1 MRFFLTIIYT
11 LFALTSGATNLA
23 LEEKISAVEYIEKW
37 REEAIRQ
44 MALHK
49 IPASITIAQG
59 LLESGNGNSRLA
71 IQGNNHFG
79 IKCHSDWKGATIHED
94 DETSNECFRKYKNAS
109 ESFEDHSLFLQKK
122 RYESLFTLDIT
133 DYKGWAHGL
142 KKCGYATNPKYPQLL
157 INLIEQYNLA
167 DLDKEGLKLIKNG
180 GTASR
185 SKRDSNPKKER
196 NTSPQKDESRREIVI
211 SNNRE
216 IGVSENRIKFI
227 TAKDGDSIEAIA
239 NDLDMAPWQIKKYN
253 DLQNNQQIQAG
264 QVIYLQPKRN
274 TSKINEYEVKSG
286 DTMWSISQ
294 STGIKLRKLYK
305 KAVLEPGQEP
315 KPGTVIQLK

>member
-294 STGIKLRKLYK
+294 STGIKLRRLYK

-315 KPGTVIQLK
+315 KPGTIIKLK

>member
-1 MRFFLTIIYT
+1 M
-11 LFALTSGATNLA
+11 
-23 LEEKISAVEYIEKW
+23 EEKISAVDYIEKW

-71 IQGNNHFG
+71 IEGNNHFG

-94 DETSNECFRKYKNAS
+94 DETRNECFRKYKNAS
-109 ESFEDHSLFLQKK
+109 ESFEDHSIFLQKK

-180 GTASR
+180 GSPSR
-185 SKRDSNPKKER
+185 NKRDSSPKKER
-196 NTSPQKDESRREIVI
+196 NTSPQKDETRKEIVI

-227 TAKDGDSIEAIA
+227 TAKEGDSIEAIA

-264 QVIYLQPKRN
+264 QVIYLQPKRSN
-274 TSKINEYEVKSG
+274 SKITEYEVKSG

-305 KAVLEPGQEP
+305 KALLEPGQEP
-315 KPGTVIQLK
+315 KPGTVIKLK

>member
-180 GTASR
+180 STPSR
-185 SKRDSNPKKER
+185 NKRDSNPKKER
-196 NTSPQKDESRREIVI
+196 NSSPQKDESRREIVI

>member
-1 MRFFLTIIYT
+1 
-11 LFALTSGATNLA
+11 
-23 LEEKISAVEYIEKW
+23 
-37 REEAIRQ
+37 
-44 MALHK
+44 
-49 IPASITIAQG
+49 
-59 LLESGNGNSRLA
+59 
-71 IQGNNHFG
+71 
-79 IKCHSDWKGATIHED
+79 
-94 DETSNECFRKYKNAS
+94 
-109 ESFEDHSLFLQKK
+109 
-122 RYESLFTLDIT
+122 
-133 DYKGWAHGL
+133 L

-180 GTASR
+180 STPSR
-185 SKRDSNPKKER
+185 NKRDSNPKKER
-196 NTSPQKDESRREIVI
+196 NSSPQKDESRREIVI

>member
-196 NTSPQKDESRREIVI
+196 NSSPQKDESRREIVI

-274 TSKINEYEVKSG
+274 TSKISEYEVKSG

-294 STGIKLRKLYK
+294 STGIKLRRLYK

-315 KPGTVIQLK
+315 KPGTIIKLK

>member
-1 MRFFLTIIYT
+1 MRIFLASISI
-11 LFALTSGATNLA
+11 LISLSSLATSTA
-23 LEEKISAVEYIEKW
+23 LEEKISAVDYIEKW

-71 IQGNNHFG
+71 IEGNNHFG

-94 DETSNECFRKYKNAS
+94 DETRNECFRKYKNAS
-109 ESFEDHSLFLQKK
+109 ESFEDHSIFLQKK

-180 GTASR
+180 GSPSR
-185 SKRDSNPKKER
+185 NKRDSSPKKER
-196 NTSPQKDESRREIVI
+196 NTSPQKDETRKEIVI

-216 IGVSENRIKFI
+216 IGVSENRIK
-227 TAKDGDSIEAIA
+227 
-239 NDLDMAPWQIKKYN
+239 
-253 DLQNNQQIQAG
+253 
-264 QVIYLQPKRN
+264 
-274 TSKINEYEVKSG
+274 
-286 DTMWSISQ
+286 
-294 STGIKLRKLYK
+294 
-305 KAVLEPGQEP
+305 
-315 KPGTVIQLK
+315 

>member
-1 MRFFLTIIYT
+1 MRIFLAFISI
-11 LFALTSGATNLA
+11 LFALYSNATNIA

-44 MALHK
+44 MVLHK

-71 IQGNNHFG
+71 IEGNNHFG

-94 DETSNECFRKYKNAS
+94 DETRNECFRKYKNAS
-109 ESFEDHSLFLQKK
+109 ESFEDHSIFLQKK

-157 INLIEQYNLA
+157 INLIEQYNLT
-167 DLDKEGLKLIKNG
+167 DLDKEGLKHIKNG
-180 GTASR
+180 STPPR
-185 SKRDSNPKKER
+185 NKRESNSKKEK
-196 NTSPQKDESRREIVI
+196 NTSSQKDETRKEIVL

-227 TAKDGDSIEAIA
+227 TAKEGDTVESIAK
-239 NDLDMAPWQIKKYN
+239 DLDMAPWQIKKYN
-253 DLQNNQQIQAG
+253 DLESNQHIQPG

-274 TSKINEYEVKSG
+274 SSKLSEYEVKSG

-294 STGIKLRKLYK
+294 ATGVKLRKLYK
-305 KAVLEPGQEP
+305 KAALTPGQEP
-315 KPGTVIQLK
+315 APGTVIKLK

>member
-1 MRFFLTIIYT
+1 MRIFLASISI
-11 LFALTSGATNLA
+11 LISLSSLATSTA
-23 LEEKISAVEYIEKW
+23 LEEKISAVDYIEKW

-71 IQGNNHFG
+71 IEGNNHFG

-94 DETSNECFRKYKNAS
+94 DETRNECFRKYKNAS
-109 ESFEDHSLFLQKK
+109 ESFEDHSIFLQKK

-180 GTASR
+180 GSPSR
-185 SKRDSNPKKER
+185 NKRDSSPKKER
-196 NTSPQKDESRREIVI
+196 NTSPQKDETRKEIVI

-227 TAKDGDSIEAIA
+227 TAKEGDSIEAIA

-264 QVIYLQPKRN
+264 QVIYLQPKRSN
-274 TSKINEYEVKSG
+274 SKITEYEVKSG

-305 KAVLEPGQEP
+305 KALLIPGQEP
-315 KPGTVIQLK
+315 KPGTVIKLK

>member
-1 MRFFLTIIYT
+1 MRIFIAFISLLLT
-11 LFALTSGATNLA
+11 LSSQATSIAI
-23 LEEKISAVEYIEKW
+23 EEKISAVDYIEKW

-44 MALHK
+44 MVLHK

-71 IQGNNHFG
+71 IEGNNHFG
-79 IKCHSDWKGATIHED
+79 IKCHNDWKGATIHED
-94 DETSNECFRKYKNAS
+94 DETRNECFRKYKNAA
-109 ESFEDHSLFLQKK
+109 ESFEDHSIFLQKK
-122 RYESLFTLDIT
+122 RYESLFTLEIT

-157 INLIEQYNLA
+157 INLIEQYNLT
-167 DLDKEGLKLIKNG
+167 DLDKEGLKHIKNG
-180 GTASR
+180 STPSR
-185 SKRDSNPKKER
+185 NKRDSNNKKER
-196 NTSPQKDESRREIVI
+196 NTSPQKDETRKEIVI

-227 TAKDGDSIEAIA
+227 NAKDGDSIESIA

-253 DLQNNQQIQAG
+253 DLENNQHIQPG

-274 TSKINEYEVKSG
+274 SSKINEYEVKSG

-294 STGIKLRKLYK
+294 ATGIKLRKLYK
-305 KAVLEPGQEP
+305 KAALTPGQEP
-315 KPGTVIQLK
+315 SPGTIIKLK

>member
-94 DETSNECFRKYKNAS
+94 DETRNECFRKYKNAS

-180 GTASR
+180 STTSR
-185 SKRDSNPKKER
+185 NKRDSNPKKER

-227 TAKDGDSIEAIA
+227 TAKDDDSIEAIA

-315 KPGTVIQLK
+315 KPGTIIKLK

>member
-1 MRFFLTIIYT
+1 MRIFIAFISLLLT
-11 LFALTSGATNLA
+11 LSSQATSIAI
-23 LEEKISAVEYIEKW
+23 EEKISAVDYIEKW

-44 MALHK
+44 MVLHK

-71 IQGNNHFG
+71 IEGNNHFG
-79 IKCHSDWKGATIHED
+79 IKCHNDWKGATIHED
-94 DETSNECFRKYKNAS
+94 DETRNECFRKYKNAA
-109 ESFEDHSLFLQKK
+109 ESFEDHSIFLQKK
-122 RYESLFTLDIT
+122 RYESLFTLEIT

-167 DLDKEGLKLIKNG
+167 DLDKEGLKHIKNG
-180 GTASR
+180 STPSR
-185 SKRDSNPKKER
+185 NKRDSNTKKEK
-196 NTSPQKDESRREIVI
+196 NTSSQKDEARKEIVI

-227 TAKDGDSIEAIA
+227 TAKDGDSVESIA
-239 NDLDMAPWQIKKYN
+239 KDLDMAPWQIKKYN
-253 DLQNNQQIQAG
+253 DLENNQHIQPG

-274 TSKINEYEVKSG
+274 SSKINEYEVKSG

-294 STGIKLRKLYK
+294 ATGIKLRKLYK
-305 KAVLEPGQEP
+305 KAALTPGQEP
-315 KPGTVIQLK
+315 SPGTIIKLK

>member
-315 KPGTVIQLK
+315 KPGTIIKLK

>member
-1 MRFFLTIIYT
+1 MRIFLASISI
-11 LFALTSGATNLA
+11 LISLSSLATSTA
-23 LEEKISAVEYIEKW
+23 LEEKISAVDYIEKW

-71 IQGNNHFG
+71 IEGNNHFG

-94 DETSNECFRKYKNAS
+94 DETRNECFRKYKNAS
-109 ESFEDHSLFLQKK
+109 ESFEDHSIFLQKK

-180 GTASR
+180 GSPSR
-185 SKRDSNPKKER
+185 NKRDSSPKKER
-196 NTSPQKDESRREIVI
+196 NTSPQKDETRKEIVI

-227 TAKDGDSIEAIA
+227 TAKEGDSIEAIA

-264 QVIYLQPKRN
+264 QVIYLQPKRSN
-274 TSKINEYEVKSG
+274 SKITEYEVKSG

-305 KAVLEPGQEP
+305 KALLEPGQEP
-315 KPGTVIQLK
+315 KPGTVIKLK

>member
-1 MRFFLTIIYT
+1 MFILIS
-11 LFALTSGATNLA
+11 LSSLATSTA
-23 LEEKISAVEYIEKW
+23 LEEKISAVDYIEKW

-71 IQGNNHFG
+71 IEGNNHFG

-94 DETSNECFRKYKNAS
+94 DETRNECFRKYKNAS
-109 ESFEDHSLFLQKK
+109 ESFEDHSIFLQKK

-180 GTASR
+180 GSPSR
-185 SKRDSNPKKER
+185 NKRDSSPKKER
-196 NTSPQKDESRREIVI
+196 NTSPQKDETRKEIVI

-227 TAKDGDSIEAIA
+227 TAKEGDSIEAIA

-264 QVIYLQPKRN
+264 QVIYLQPKRSN
-274 TSKINEYEVKSG
+274 SKITEYEVKSG

-305 KAVLEPGQEP
+305 KALLEPGQEP
-315 KPGTVIQLK
+315 KPGTVIKLK

>member
-122 RYESLFTLDIT
+122 RYESLFTLEIT

-180 GTASR
+180 STPSR
-185 SKRDSNPKKER
+185 NKRDSNAKKER
-196 NTSPQKDESRREIVI
+196 NSSPQKDESRREIVI

>member
-1 MRFFLTIIYT
+1 M
-11 LFALTSGATNLA
+11 
-23 LEEKISAVEYIEKW
+23 EEKISAVDYIEKW

-71 IQGNNHFG
+71 IEGNNHFG

-94 DETSNECFRKYKNAS
+94 DETRNECFRKYKNAS
-109 ESFEDHSLFLQKK
+109 ESFEDHSIFLQKK

-180 GTASR
+180 GSPSR
-185 SKRDSNPKKER
+185 NKRDSSPKKER
-196 NTSPQKDESRREIVI
+196 NTSPQKDETRKEIVI

-216 IGVSENRIKFI
+216 IGVSENRIKFV
-227 TAKDGDSIEAIA
+227 TAKEGDSIEAIA

-264 QVIYLQPKRN
+264 QVIYLQPKRSN
-274 TSKINEYEVKSG
+274 SKITEYEVKSG

-305 KAVLEPGQEP
+305 KALLEPGQEP
-315 KPGTVIQLK
+315 KPGTVIKLK